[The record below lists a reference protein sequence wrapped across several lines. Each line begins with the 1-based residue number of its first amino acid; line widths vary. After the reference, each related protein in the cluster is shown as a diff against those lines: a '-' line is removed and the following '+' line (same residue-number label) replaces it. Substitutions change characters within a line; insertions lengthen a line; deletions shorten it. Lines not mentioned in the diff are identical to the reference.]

1 MYADLL
7 CILLCRSPICEITA
21 HGSAKA
27 NKRTGHKYNGSSTA
41 CKRFRSSD
49 GECLIKKNVDL
60 SLRCDNESSASHRIY
75 IMHKTAAII
84 NKNRINNH
92 ENIQTYGVELI
103 NQGFCCIIIEP
114 ARRIMRIERINDNSI
129 RCTLTSF
136 DLSVRNLN
144 IRELAYGSEKARKL
158 FDEMMNKAS
167 NEVGFNAENMPIMI
181 EAVPMSSDSIQLI
194 ISKVANPEELDTRFS
209 RFTQNPAFR
218 KEAENWINKL
228 ASALLEGADGL
239 AAQLKA
245 NGTAPGTQD
254 KPQAPGQPGQQAEI
268 APGEFRAFAF
278 DKLDEVIKACR
289 SAGVYTG
296 ESKLYKSLADG
307 HYVLV
312 ITVGD
317 ADKDEFARAC
327 NVAAEYGRM
336 VKTVQDSEAYYDEHY
351 KLIADNA
358 VTKLGQL

>member
-1 MYADLL
+1 
-7 CILLCRSPICEITA
+7 
-21 HGSAKA
+21 
-27 NKRTGHKYNGSSTA
+27 
-41 CKRFRSSD
+41 
-49 GECLIKKNVDL
+49 
-60 SLRCDNESSASHRIY
+60 
-75 IMHKTAAII
+75 
-84 NKNRINNH
+84 
-92 ENIQTYGVELI
+92 
-103 NQGFCCIIIEP
+103 
-114 ARRIMRIERINDNSI
+114 MRIERINDNSI

-158 FDEMMNKAS
+158 FEEMMSKAS

-194 ISKVANPEELDTRFS
+194 ISKVANPEELDARFS

-245 NGTAPGTQD
+245 KNAAPGTLTQ
-254 KPQAPGQPGQQAEI
+254 PQQAPGQVGQQQQEI
-268 APGEFRAFAF
+268 APDEFRAFAF
-278 DKLDEVIKACR
+278 DTLDDVIKASR
-289 SAGVYTG
+289 SAGTYLG
-296 ESKLYKSLADG
+296 ESKLYKSPADG

-317 ADKDEFARAC
+317 AGKDEFARAC

-336 VKTVQDSEAYYDEHY
+336 VKTVQDSEAYYAEHY
-351 KLIADNA
+351 KLISDNA
-358 VTKLGQL
+358 VSKLGQL